1 MTIGQNASAAKA
13 VLLAAAVLATP
24 AQAWAGV
31 ADTYYERAFVV
42 AADARCDL
50 FDPHVDAALAA
61 ATAQARGAALR
72 SGAAE
77 TDLNAVAARARS
89 RAGAVSCRD
98 PQLAT
103 VRARVDGAFSGWA
116 RTPRM
121 TFAGERQP
129 WLADRTKWTQPGWRL
144 KQATTVGA
152 SPVAFGYG
160 GEPDA
165 EGLTAVVSFVGRSR
179 PNAVRLVFRDI
190 AKAPRA
196 WVSGGGLVPA
206 ASRASVWATG
216 VSAADPALLAEGRRS
231 GDAWRFPA
239 SAADR
244 LARLDPRETFLVE
257 FHFRDGSVATAR
269 FEAGD
274 FAAGRAFM
282 AMGGL

>member
-1 MTIGQNASAAKA
+1 MTIGQNATAAKA

-24 AQAWAGV
+24 GQAWAGP

-42 AADARCDL
+42 AADARCGL
-50 FDPHVDAALAA
+50 FGDRVDAALGA

-77 TDLNAVAARARS
+77 ADLDAVAARARS

-98 PQLAT
+98 PQLAL
-103 VRARVDGAFSGWA
+103 VRDRVDGAFSGWT

-129 WLADRTKWTQPGWRL
+129 WIADRTKWTRPGWRL
-144 KQATTVGA
+144 KQASRVGA
-152 SPVAFGYG
+152 SPVTFGFG
-160 GEPDA
+160 GEADA
-165 EGLTAVVSFVGRSR
+165 SVLTAVVSFVGRSR
-179 PNAVRLVFRDI
+179 PYAARIVFRDD
-190 AKAPRA
+190 ARAPRA
-196 WVSGGGLVPA
+196 WLSGGGLAPA
-206 ASRASVWATG
+206 SSRASVWATG
-216 VSAADPALLAEGRRS
+216 VSAAAPALLAEGRRS

-244 LARLDPRETFLVE
+244 LARLDPREIFLVE
-257 FHFRDGSVATAR
+257 FHFRDGSVAKAR
-269 FEAGD
+269 FEVGD

-282 AMGGL
+282 AMGAL